1 MNALSPG
8 LSPFATDMWRLLK
21 PFAGV
26 VAIATLIGSVGGLAT
41 AALLEQINSALHGT
55 AVLSTSAIAGLA
67 VLAVFA
73 VGGHTVAGILNSVT
87 GQRVVSALRKDVSL
101 RILGAPIAAVER
113 MKSYR
118 LQAILNEDIDTISDF
133 TAEFAGHASAFA
145 VTAGCAIYLFRLSPV
160 LFLVSALA
168 LVVGIGINF
177 AAATAWSRDFEKART
192 GEDELQKHYRS
203 VVEGAKEL
211 RLNRKRRAQVHG
223 VRLSAAA
230 DLVARLKAR
239 ALGLFWIAEGT
250 NSALFF
256 LVVVWILVA
265 RPSLGIDAQVVS
277 GFIIVLLFIKGPIE
291 ELAALLPFLSQAQ
304 VALRRIAR
312 LSAEFRK
319 EPHAVGSAQP
329 AFLASRIELRQAR
342 YRFDAAQEGTQPFE
356 VGPIDLRLRRGE
368 TLFIVGGNGSGKT
381 TLIKLLLGLYQPSE
395 GQLLLDG
402 APVDDRGREAYRGLF
417 SAIFSDYH
425 LFDELVAQ
433 DAGHTRA
440 AKELMD
446 RLGVAD
452 KVQLVDGMFSTTDV
466 STGQRKRLALVHA
479 WLEDRPVVMFDE
491 WAADQDPEFRSVFYR
506 ELLPELKREGKTLI
520 VVSHD
525 DRYFDVADRV
535 IRMSAGRIVEEFI
548 PPGKPKSSR
557 SREADFGQA

>member
-87 GQRVVSALRKDVSL
+87 GQRVVAALRKDVSL

-177 AAATAWSRDFEKART
+177 AAARAWSRDFEKARA
-192 GEDELQKHYRS
+192 GEDDLQKHYRS

-223 VRLSAAA
+223 VRLSGAA

-319 EPHAVGSAQP
+319 EPHAVGAAQP

-402 APVDDRGREAYRGLF
+402 MPVDDRGREAYRGLF

-433 DAGHTRA
+433 DAGHIRA
-440 AKELMD
+440 AEELMD

-525 DRYFDVADRV
+525 DRYFGVADRV
-535 IRMSAGRIVEEFI
+535 IRMSAGRVVEEFI
-548 PPGKPKSSR
+548 PPGKPKSSGSCETGFHR
-557 SREADFGQA
+557 